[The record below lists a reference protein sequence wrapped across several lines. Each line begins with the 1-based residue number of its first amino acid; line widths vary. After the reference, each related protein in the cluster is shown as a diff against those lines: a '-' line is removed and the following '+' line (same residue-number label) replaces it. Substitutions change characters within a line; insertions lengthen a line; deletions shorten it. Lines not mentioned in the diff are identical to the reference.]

1 MLFKNILAKKMK
13 RTVLLLIGIIAI
25 TAIALAAESIIYDFS
40 ASSDNQVVNLK
51 WKTNDES
58 KLTEFDIE
66 RSLTMNGGYVK
77 IDNVKAK
84 GKPGSYE
91 FVDRTAYKES
101 TNKSSTSLQKENEYY
116 YRIKIIKS
124 SSSYEYTDPINV
136 IHKTSNIRKTWG
148 MIKEM
153 MR

>member
-1 MLFKNILAKKMK
+1 MMKK
-13 RTVLLLIGIIAI
+13 TVLLLIGIIAV
-25 TAIALAAESIIYDFS
+25 TAIALSAESIIYNFS
-40 ASSDNQVVNLK
+40 ASSDNQVVTLN

-58 KLTEFDIE
+58 NITGFDIE
-66 RSLTMNGGYVK
+66 RSVTMNGGYSKV
-77 IDNVKAK
+77 DNVKGK

-91 FVDRTAYKES
+91 FIDRTVYKEG
-101 TNKSSTSLQKENEYY
+101 TGKSSASLQKDDEYY

-124 SSSYEYTDPINV
+124 NSTYDYTDPINV
-136 IHKTSNIRKTWG
+136 IHKTSTIRKTWG

>member
-1 MLFKNILAKKMK
+1 MKK
-13 RTVLLLIGIIAI
+13 TLLLLIGIFAF
-25 TAIALAAESIIYDFS
+25 TAIAFTADSIIYDFS
-40 ASSDNQVVNLK
+40 ASSNNQVVNLK

-58 KLTEFDIE
+58 KLIEFEIE
-66 RSLTMNGGYVK
+66 RSVSMYSGYVK
-77 IDNVKAK
+77 LDNLKAK

-101 TNKSSTSLQKENEYY
+101 ANKNSASLQKENEYY

-124 SSSYEYTDPINV
+124 GSNSEYTDPVNV
-136 IHKTSNIRKTWG
+136 IHNTSNIRKTWG

>member
-1 MLFKNILAKKMK
+1 MMKK
-13 RTVLLLIGIIAI
+13 TVLLLIGIIAI
-25 TAIALAAESIIYDFS
+25 TAIALSAESIIYNFS
-40 ASSDNQVVNLK
+40 ASSDNQVVTLK

-58 KLTEFDIE
+58 NLTDFDIE
-66 RSLTMNGGYVK
+66 RSITMYGGYVK
-77 IDNVKAK
+77 VDNVKAK

-101 TNKSSTSLQKENEYY
+101 TNKSSASLQKENEYY

-124 SSSYEYTDPINV
+124 SSSFDYTDPINV

>member
-1 MLFKNILAKKMK
+1 MKK
-13 RTVLLLIGIIAI
+13 TILLLIGIIAI
-25 TAIALAAESIIYDFS
+25 TAMALAVDSIIYDFS
-40 ASSDNQVVNLK
+40 ASSDNQVVTLK
-51 WKTNDES
+51 WKTNSES
-58 KLTEFDIE
+58 NLTEFDIE
-66 RSLTMNGGYVK
+66 RSVTMPGGYVK
-77 IDNVKAK
+77 IDNIKAK

-91 FVDRTAYKES
+91 FVDKTAYKES
-101 TNKSSTSLQKENEYY
+101 ANKSSASLQKENEYY
-116 YRIKIIKS
+116 YRIKINKS